1 MPKILLISFYKIL
14 FQQIRKEDDKEQL
27 LIFTI
32 EKNNTEKEK
41 LEKKLL
47 QLEND
52 YERTVND
59 NSEMIKSL
67 NNEVQDLKNKTR

>member
-1 MPKILLISFYKIL
+1 MFLISFYKIL
-14 FQQIRKEDDKEQL
+14 FQQKRKEDDKEQV

-32 EKNNTEKEK
+32 EKNNKEREK

-59 NSEMIKSL
+59 NSEIIKSL
-67 NNEVQDLKNKTR
+67 NTEVQDLKNKTR

>member
-1 MPKILLISFYKIL
+1 MFLISFYKIL
-14 FQQIRKEDDKEQL
+14 FQQIRKEDDKEQV

-32 EKNNTEKEK
+32 EKNNTDREK
-41 LEKKLL
+41 LEKKIL

-59 NSEMIKSL
+59 NSKIIKCL
-67 NNEVQDLKNKTR
+67 NTEVQDLKNKTR

>member
-1 MPKILLISFYKIL
+1 MFLISFYKIL
-14 FQQIRKEDDKEQL
+14 FQQKRKEDDKEQV

-32 EKNNTEKEK
+32 EKNNRDREK
-41 LEKKLL
+41 LEKKML

-59 NSEMIKSL
+59 NSKIIKSL
-67 NNEVQDLKNKTR
+67 NTEVQDLKNKTR

>member
-1 MPKILLISFYKIL
+1 M
-14 FQQIRKEDDKEQL
+14 

-32 EKNNTEKEK
+32 EKNNTDREK
-41 LEKKLL
+41 LEKKML

-59 NSEMIKSL
+59 NSEIIKSL
-67 NNEVQDLKNKTR
+67 NTEVQDLKSKTR

>member
-1 MPKILLISFYKIL
+1 MFLISFYKIL
-14 FQQIRKEDDKEQL
+14 FQQIRKEDDKEQV

-32 EKNNTEKEK
+32 EKNNTDREK
-41 LEKKLL
+41 LEKKML

-59 NSEMIKSL
+59 NSEIIKSL
-67 NNEVQDLKNKTR
+67 NTEVQDLKNKTR

>member
-1 MPKILLISFYKIL
+1 MFLISFYKIL
-14 FQQIRKEDDKEQL
+14 FQQKRKEDDKEQV

-32 EKNNTEKEK
+32 EKNNKEREK

-59 NSEMIKSL
+59 NSKIIKSL
-67 NNEVQDLKNKTR
+67 NTEVQDLKNKTR

>member
-1 MPKILLISFYKIL
+1 M
-14 FQQIRKEDDKEQL
+14 

-32 EKNNTEKEK
+32 EKNNKEREK

-59 NSEMIKSL
+59 NSEIIKSL
-67 NNEVQDLKNKTR
+67 NTEVQDLKSKTR